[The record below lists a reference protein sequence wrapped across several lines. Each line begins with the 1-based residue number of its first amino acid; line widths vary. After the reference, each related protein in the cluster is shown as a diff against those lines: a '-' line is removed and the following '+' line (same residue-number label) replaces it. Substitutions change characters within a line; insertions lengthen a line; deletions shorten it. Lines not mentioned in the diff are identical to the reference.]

1 MTRLNKWVFR
11 FIFQA
16 RQIRQNYRAGGLS
29 WRQHGVT
36 PDRVEAIILKI
47 RPGSELLWGYATE
60 ILVRAVNEGMFG
72 IKDYEPK
79 VHNL

>member
-1 MTRLNKWVFR
+1 
-11 FIFQA
+11 
-16 RQIRQNYRAGGLS
+16 
-29 WRQHGVT
+29 
-36 PDRVEAIILKI
+36 VEAIILKI

-72 IKDYEPK
+72 IKDYETK